1 MFRSFNKLTT
11 IIILLVVVNFSFA
24 QDPSQFVCSK
34 MAAVYSEGPGITDTK
49 TFLSIINPSNGQ
61 FDPAI
66 EIQDA
71 VTNNPILS
79 LNGFGIVNNNGMGYA
94 QYQRIPTRVE
104 ILDSFAN
111 FGFYRSMS
119 TLFEIG
125 ENGRALDLGLLS
137 PPFNSGFN
145 VHVMMGLLGT
155 ADNSGNYIVA
165 AAEAQVD
172 IISQTVND
180 FKLYIGKIAV
190 PSTSILWQEISLD
203 NSCTIFRDAF
213 EDAIINGDDA
223 GAQDMVWSPFTD
235 EIILY
240 SGADRVVGV
249 VGTDN
254 VGKCF
259 VVDPSVPVLS
269 NLGGLALDSIGQLI
283 ALETGLGKVWRID
296 TRGCFDGN
304 PATLC
309 GVASASE
316 IAMFDIDGNTNTR
329 GDAASCI
336 QKCETPEYS
345 IEDTIFTCENNNDI
359 LIEVDVSESNPPYS
373 FIWGHLTAGVLS
385 DSLTS
390 QPTYNNQTS
399 GNYTLYF
406 TIANRFNCQI
416 SDSIV
421 VVVRALETKSI
432 DTTICAG
439 NTINID
445 GVDYTPAA
453 DTAVEYVITGE
464 NGDCDTNT
472 TVNITIRALETKT
485 IDTAICVG
493 STINID
499 GVDYTPAADT
509 AVEYVITG
517 ENSDCDTNAT
527 VNITIRALETI
538 LIDTTN
544 NIGEVITINGVDYS
558 PISDTSVIYIL
569 PALVS
574 EDCDTVVT
582 VNIDAILLPPSVIIA
597 DTIICKGA
605 KTSVTASGIPNAQMT
620 WYADSMLNNPIQVG
634 SLLVTPFLDSSITY
648 YVTQTVYGLTSQPTI
663 AIITVQEYSL
673 EPVLTIPAGLICQST
688 DVTVTSSSAATIF
701 YSDAGFTVL
710 GTGSEL
716 TLDSIQSSIIIY
728 AKDTTN
734 TMCPSKIVSVKI
746 NVEPKLSKP
755 NVSNI
760 VICSGRTATL
770 TGASAITHWYDDS
783 LLTNE
788 INLGASYTTPIL
800 EDTTTYYL
808 RNEDVNKCASDV
820 TVVTVVVNKRPEKP
834 IVGEASTCYGQFA
847 TIVVQG
853 ENIKW
858 FSDSALTNLVFFG
871 TTLNTPILYRDTVY
885 FVTQTQNNCQS
896 DSSTVHV
903 KVFTKPDRPIINS
916 VPVICVGTE
925 LNLTVLNEQEGQVYN
940 WVGPNNFTSNETN
953 PKIENVTLAAAGTY
967 TVYASLGN
975 CKSDIATTIVYVN
988 QNPTADA
995 GADVTIFQNQS
1006 IMLQGSGG
1014 QIYSWTPDD
1023 NLSTNN
1029 ISNPIFMSEE
1039 IGVYEIELTVWDG
1052 GFGCLDKDTVVV
1064 TVVPVE
1070 KLIIPDIITP
1080 NGDNVNDEW
1089 VIQYLENVGSPYTL
1103 SVYARG
1109 GAMVMNTTSYNQQWR
1124 GTYNDKELHDGA
1136 YWYVLEFENG
1146 IIYKGTLTIKR

>member
-1 MFRSFNKLTT
+1 MINSKIFSKLRMR
-11 IIILLVVVNFSFA
+11 INQNSKFILLSFLFLFSTQFIFA
-24 QDPSQFVCSK
+24 
-34 MAAVYSEGPGITDTK
+34 YER
-49 TFLSIINPSNGQ
+49 N
-61 FDPAI
+61 
-66 EIQDA
+66 
-71 VTNNPILS
+71 
-79 LNGFGIVNNNGMGYA
+79 
-94 QYQRIPTRVE
+94 
-104 ILDSFAN
+104 DS
-111 FGFYRSMS
+111 
-119 TLFEIG
+119 
-125 ENGRALDLGLLS
+125 
-137 PPFNSGFN
+137 
-145 VHVMMGLLGT
+145 
-155 ADNSGNYIVA
+155 IVA
-165 AAEAQVD
+165 CVGSTINVDGIDYTLREDTTFQYTILGQDFSPDRLGQEVNRILAQ
-172 IISQTVND
+172 
-180 FKLYIGKIAV
+180 
-190 PSTSILWQEISLD
+190 
-203 NSCTIFRDAF
+203 
-213 EDAIINGDDA
+213 
-223 GAQDMVWSPFTD
+223 
-235 EIILY
+235 
-240 SGADRVVGV
+240 
-249 VGTDN
+249 
-254 VGKCF
+254 
-259 VVDPSVPVLS
+259 
-269 NLGGLALDSIGQLI
+269 QL
-283 ALETGLGKVWRID
+283 V
-296 TRGCFDGN
+296 
-304 PATLC
+304 
-309 GVASASE
+309 
-316 IAMFDIDGNTNTR
+316 
-329 GDAASCI
+329 
-336 QKCETPEYS
+336 
-345 IEDTIFTCENNNDI
+345 EDTIVY
-359 LIEVDVSESNPPYS
+359 LSVDVLP
-373 FIWGHLTAGVLS
+373 
-385 DSLTS
+385 
-390 QPTYNNQTS
+390 
-399 GNYTLYF
+399 
-406 TIANRFNCQI
+406 
-416 SDSIV
+416 
-421 VVVRALETKSI
+421 LETKTI
-432 DTTICAG
+432 DTAICAG
-439 NTINID
+439 STINID

-464 NGDCDTNT
+464 NGDCDTNA
-472 TVNITIRALETKT
+472 TVNITIRTLETKT
-485 IDTAICVG
+485 IDTAICAG

-517 ENSDCDTNAT
+517 ENGDCDTNATVNITIRTLETKTIDTAICAGSTINIDGVDYTPAADTAVEYVITGENGDCDTNATVNIIIRALESKTIDTAICAGSTINIDGVDYTPAADTAVEYVITGENGDCDTNATVNIIIRALESKTIDTAICAGSTINIDGVDYTPAADTAVGYVITGENGDCDTNATVNIIIRALESKTIDTAICAGSTINIDGVDYTPAADTAVEYVITGENGDCDTNATVNIIIRALESKTIDTAICAGSTINIDGVDYTPAADTAVEYVITGENGDCDTNAT
-527 VNITIRALETI
+527 VNITIRALET
-538 LIDTTN
+538 LLVDTTN

-582 VNIDAILLPPSVIIA
+582 VNIDAILLPPSVVIA

-620 WYADSMLNNPIQVG
+620 WYADSMLNNPIQLG
-634 SLLVTPFLDSSITY
+634 SLLITPFLDSSITY
-648 YVTQTVYGLTSQPTI
+648 YVTQTVYGLTSEPAV
-663 AIITVQEYSL
+663 AIITVQDYSL
-673 EPVLTIPAGLICQST
+673 EPVLAIPVGLICQST
-688 DVTVTSSSAATIF
+688 DAIVTSSSAATIF

-716 TLDSIQSSIIIY
+716 ILDSIQSSIVIY

-734 TMCPSKIVSVKI
+734 AMCPSKIVSVKI

-755 NVSNI
+755 NVSNT

-800 EDTTTYYL
+800 EDTAIYYL
-808 RNEDVNKCASDV
+808 RNEEVDKCASDV

-853 ENIKW
+853 ENVKW

-916 VPVICVGTE
+916 IPVICVGTE
-925 LNLTVLNEQEGQVYN
+925 LNLTVLNEQADQVYN
-940 WVGPNNFTSNETN
+940 WVGPNNFTSNVTN
-953 PKIENVTLAAAGTY
+953 PTIENVTLAAAGTY

-1006 IMLQGSGG
+1006 ITLQGSGG

-1052 GFGCLDKDTVVV
+1052 GFGCLDKDTVVI

>member
-1 MFRSFNKLTT
+1 MININIFSKFRMRVKQNHKL
-11 IIILLVVVNFSFA
+11 ILFSFLFLF
-24 QDPSQFVCSK
+24 STQFIHAYDRYDTISACIGSTLNVD
-34 MAAVYSEGPGITDTK
+34 GIDYTLREDTAFQY
-49 TFLSIINPSNGQ
+49 TILG
-61 FDPAI
+61 I
-66 EIQDA
+66 EY
-71 VTNNPILS
+71 
-79 LNGFGIVNNNGMGYA
+79 G
-94 QYQRIPTRVE
+94 PTR
-104 ILDSFAN
+104 
-111 FGFYRSMS
+111 
-119 TLFEIG
+119 
-125 ENGRALDLGLLS
+125 LGQQVNRVL
-137 PPFNSGFN
+137 
-145 VHVMMGLLGT
+145 
-155 ADNSGNYIVA
+155 
-165 AAEAQVD
+165 AQ
-172 IISQTVND
+172 Q
-180 FKLYIGKIAV
+180 A
-190 PSTSILWQEISLD
+190 
-203 NSCTIFRDAF
+203 
-213 EDAIINGDDA
+213 
-223 GAQDMVWSPFTD
+223 
-235 EIILY
+235 
-240 SGADRVVGV
+240 
-249 VGTDN
+249 
-254 VGKCF
+254 
-259 VVDPSVPVLS
+259 
-269 NLGGLALDSIGQLI
+269 
-283 ALETGLGKVWRID
+283 
-296 TRGCFDGN
+296 
-304 PATLC
+304 
-309 GVASASE
+309 
-316 IAMFDIDGNTNTR
+316 
-329 GDAASCI
+329 
-336 QKCETPEYS
+336 
-345 IEDTIFTCENNNDI
+345 IEDTIVYLF
-359 LIEVDVSESNPPYS
+359 VDVLSLESKT
-373 FIWGHLTAGVLS
+373 IDTAICAGSTINIDGV
-385 DSLTS
+385 DYKPAADTAVEYVI
-390 QPTYNNQTS
+390 TGENGDCDTNATV
-399 GNYTLYF
+399 NI
-406 TIANRFNCQI
+406 TI
-416 SDSIV
+416 
-421 VVVRALETKSI
+421 RALETKTI
-432 DTTICAG
+432 DTAICAG
-439 NTINID
+439 STINID

-464 NGDCDTNT
+464 NGDCDTNA
-472 TVNITIRALETKT
+472 TVNITIRALESKT
-485 IDTAICVG
+485 IDTAICAG

-517 ENSDCDTNAT
+517 ENGDCDTNAT
-527 VNITIRALETI
+527 VNITIRALETKTI
-538 LIDTTN
+538 DTAICTGSTINVDGVDYTPVADTAVEYVITGENGDCDTNATVSITIRALETKTIDTAICAGSTINIDDVDYTPAADTAVEYIITGENGDCDTNVTVNITIRALETLLVDTTN

-582 VNIDAILLPPSVIIA
+582 VNIDAILLPPSVVIA

-701 YSDAGFTVL
+701 YSDAGFTVI

-716 TLDSIQSSIIIY
+716 ILDSIQSSIIIY

-734 TMCPSKIVSVKI
+734 SMCPSKLVSVKI

-755 NVSNI
+755 NVSNT

-916 VPVICVGTE
+916 VPVICVGSE